1 MYDCLSK
8 PITLRLPDGFGLG
21 DTTSTLDLDF
31 STLGGGVSPRCK
43 YLGLGL
49 PPPPALMGDLPGL
62 APNSSKII
70 KQCEKATARLVCF
83 FISPGEEQQNDW
95 ETVVSLMRG
104 RGANEG

>member
-31 STLGGGVSPRCK
+31 FTLGRVSPRCK

-49 PPPPALMGDLPGL
+49 PPPPVLMADLPGL

-70 KQCEKATARLVCF
+70 KQCEKATAQLVSF
-83 FISPGEEQQNDW
+83 FISPDEEQKIDW
-95 ETVVSLMRG
+95 ETVVSLRRG

>member
-1 MYDCLSK
+1 MYDCLSE

-31 STLGGGVSPRCK
+31 FTLVGVSPRCK

-49 PPPPALMGDLPGL
+49 PVLMADLPGL

-70 KQCEKATARLVCF
+70 KQCEKATARLVSF
-83 FISPGEEQQNDW
+83 FIRPDEEQQIDW
-95 ETVVSLMRG
+95 ETVVSLRRC